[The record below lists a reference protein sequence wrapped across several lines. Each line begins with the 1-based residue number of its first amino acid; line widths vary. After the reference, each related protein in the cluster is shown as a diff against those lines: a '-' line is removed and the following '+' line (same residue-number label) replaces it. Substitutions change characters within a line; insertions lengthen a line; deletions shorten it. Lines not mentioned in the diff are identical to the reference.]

1 MTKKKTL
8 VTLASTGIIIIILI
22 IAQRLGIMTRINDVI
37 NRLFSPLAQAG
48 YWLGDLFTTN
58 EYNGKTA
65 FEIQRELEATQ
76 AENRNLLTQQAR
88 WAEIEQENNSLKEML
103 QYRQAIQ
110 YRLVTSRV
118 IARGP
123 REESGKEQTIILDQ
137 GQDSGVT
144 PGLPLVDTEGILIGR
159 ITESKETISEGCLLF
174 KDSCRVAVGIQ
185 GQPGTVGVIQSDLRL
200 ALKIDF
206 IPHNRP
212 VEVGQMV
219 VTSGLEEHIPAG
231 LVIGR
236 ISEVIKEG
244 NELWQHALVEPLGNF
259 DTLKVVGIL
268 KL

>member
-8 VTLASTGIIIIILI
+8 VTLTSAGIIIIILI
-22 IAQRLGIMTRINDVI
+22 ITQRLGIMAPITNII

-48 YWLGDLFTTN
+48 HWIGDLFTTN
-58 EYNGKTA
+58 EYNGKAA
-65 FEIQRELEATQ
+65 FEIQRELEVIQ
-76 AENRNLLTQQAR
+76 AENRNLLSEQAH

-103 QYRQAIQ
+103 QYQQAVQ
-110 YRLVTSRV
+110 YTLITSRV

-137 GQDSGVT
+137 GQNSGVI
-144 PGLPLVDTEGILIGR
+144 PGLPLVDTEGVLIGR
-159 ITESKETISEGCLLF
+159 VTEAKEAISEGCLLF

-185 GQPGTVGVIQSDLRL
+185 GQGGTVGVIQSDLSL

-206 IPHNRP
+206 IPHNRTI
-212 VEVGQMV
+212 EVGQMV

-236 ISEVIKEG
+236 ITEVIKEG
-244 NELWQHALVEPLGNF
+244 NELWQHALVEPVGNF

-268 KL
+268 RL